1 MNRNELGKRIPLE
14 GTINTRDL
22 GGYKTKDGR
31 SIKFKRII
39 RTDCLSHV
47 TKKDI
52 EYIQNILNAKIEI
65 DMRGFRELREEPN
78 KEMPFLKFYHLPIQ
92 EELEEGL
99 DMNPHT
105 HFEVE
110 DKDINGTIEYL
121 FRMDKNGDITT
132 SFEKN
137 YRNMLKPFGQKQ
149 YARFL
154 HICQKNKEG
163 SILFHCADGK
173 DRSGLAA
180 AILLLA
186 LGVDEETVLID
197 YLKTNE
203 NTKEKAEKREDYL
216 RNICHIQD
224 ETVIQS
230 IKTIAGVR
238 KNWMEAAFDEMKKQA
253 GSIDSFLENNLNL
266 SKEDRKELQDNY
278 LN

>member
-1 MNRNELGKRIPLE
+1 MNKNELGKRIPLE

-22 GGYKTKDGR
+22 GGYQTKDGR
-31 SIKFKRII
+31 IIQFKRIV

-47 TKKDI
+47 TEKDI
-52 EYIQNILNAKIEI
+52 DYIHNVLNAKIEI

-78 KEMPFLKFYHLPIQ
+78 KEMPFLTFYHLPIQ
-92 EELEEGL
+92 EELEKGL

-105 HFEVE
+105 HFEIE
-110 DKDINGTIEYL
+110 DKGIKGTVEYL

-149 YARFL
+149 YAKFL
-154 HICQKNKEG
+154 HICQKNKTG
-163 SILFHCADGK
+163 CILFHCADGK

-180 AILLLA
+180 AILLIA
-186 LGVDEETVLID
+186 LGVDEETVLAD

-203 NTKEKAEKREDYL
+203 NTKKKAEKREDYL
-216 RNICHIQD
+216 RNVCHIQD

-238 KNWMEAAFDEMKKQA
+238 RNWMEAAFDEMKKQA

-266 SKEDRKELQDNY
+266 SKEDRKELQENY